1 MIWAI
6 IICAVV
12 IMVLGALI
20 DFAIIK
26 KARWIK
32 AAEVAKVAL
41 SSLKEALADGHI
53 TKKEFLDGVQKILD
67 EVRRE

>member
-6 IICAVV
+6 IACTIV
-12 IMVLGALI
+12 ILVLGALI
-20 DFAIIK
+20 DYAIIK

-32 AAEVAKVAL
+32 VAEVSKVAL
-41 SSLKEALADGHI
+41 TCLKEALHDGKI
-53 TKKEFLDGVQKILD
+53 TKQEFFDGMQKILD

>member
-6 IICAVV
+6 IICAIAVL
-12 IMVLGALI
+12 VLGALI
-20 DFAIIK
+20 DYAVIK

-32 AAEVAKVAL
+32 VAEVSKVAL
-41 SSLKEALADGHI
+41 ACLKDALADGTI
-53 TKKEFLDGVQKILD
+53 TKKEFLDGIQKILD